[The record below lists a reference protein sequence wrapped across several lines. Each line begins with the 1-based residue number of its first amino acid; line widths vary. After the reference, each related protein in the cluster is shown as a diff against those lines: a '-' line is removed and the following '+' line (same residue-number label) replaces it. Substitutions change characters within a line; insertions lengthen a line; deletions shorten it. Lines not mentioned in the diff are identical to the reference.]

1 MEQQRQMFE
10 HLIASKP
17 RREGRMATAATLVSL
32 LFHGAVVAG
41 LVWAT
46 MAVGQET
53 EEQEEQVTLFQLPE
67 EEPIPPPPPPP
78 PPPAQ
83 VEVVAPAEALED
95 VPRGFQTL
103 AMPTVILPDIPPPSS
118 FATIEADFSGEGVE
132 GGKAAGKAV
141 EGQGETDVYAG
152 PVVTPYT
159 VAPELKNRDEVQRA
173 LSRYYP
179 PLLRDAGIGGTVLVW
194 LLIDE
199 EGQVRK
205 YQVKESSGH
214 TALDDAALKV
224 ADIMRFSPALNR
236 DRKVPVWVA
245 LPITFTVR

>member
-1 MEQQRQMFE
+1 MEEQQQMFA

-17 RREGRMATAATLVSL
+17 RREGRAATAATLVSL
-32 LFHGAVVAG
+32 LFHGALVAG

-46 MAVGQET
+46 LAVGQET
-53 EEQEEQVTLFQLPE
+53 EEPEEQVTLFQLPE

-78 PPPAQ
+78 PPPEVR
-83 VEVVAPAEALED
+83 VEAPPEALED

-103 AMPTVILPDIPPPSS
+103 SMPTVILPEIPPPST
-118 FATIEADFSGEGVE
+118 FATNELDFSGEGVE
-132 GGKAAGKAV
+132 GGKADGKAV
-141 EGQGETDVYAG
+141 EGGTGDVYAG
-152 PVVTPYT
+152 PMFTPYT
-159 VAPELKNRDEVQRA
+159 VAPELKNREEVARA

-194 LLIDE
+194 FLIDE
-199 EGQVRK
+199 EGKVRK

-214 TALDDAALKV
+214 EALDEAALKV

-236 DRKVPVWVA
+236 DRKVTVWVA